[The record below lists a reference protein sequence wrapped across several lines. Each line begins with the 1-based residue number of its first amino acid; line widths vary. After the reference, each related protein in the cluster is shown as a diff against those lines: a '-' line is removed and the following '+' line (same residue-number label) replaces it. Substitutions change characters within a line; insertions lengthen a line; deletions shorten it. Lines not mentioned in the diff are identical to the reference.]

1 MEGANESTEV
11 QRHPK
16 KMSILQLRFVKRL
29 CRAVEY
35 RPIFKA
41 DVFSFQFET
50 AISFVHLMM
59 QREREREREKER
71 ETQFVVCLEVSKTR

>member
-59 QREREREREKER
+59 QRERERERERKR
-71 ETQFVVCLEVSKTR
+71 EKHNLWFV